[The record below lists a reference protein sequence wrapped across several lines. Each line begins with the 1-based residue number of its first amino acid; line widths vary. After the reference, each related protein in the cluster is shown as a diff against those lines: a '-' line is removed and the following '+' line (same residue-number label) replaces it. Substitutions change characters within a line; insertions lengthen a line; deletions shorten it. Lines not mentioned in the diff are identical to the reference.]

1 MKNKRNFIRKPVL
14 AWGTGSALK
23 DGGLQ
28 GDGLKAVLAAAV
40 VFGRACGAAST
51 TFSDSKMI
59 QKLNQKSS
67 QNGVCEWL
75 PILLR
80 NRAPMQV
87 KQLFSET
94 CLSMGTGSAF
104 KGGLQGDSLKAVL
117 ATAVVFGW
125 PAARPR
131 PRLATPE

>member
-1 MKNKRNFIRKPVL
+1 M
-14 AWGTGSALK
+14 GTGSALK

-28 GDGLKAVLAAAV
+28 GDGLKAVLAAAG

-51 TFSDSKMI
+51 TFSDSRMI
-59 QKLNQKSS
+59 PKLSQKSS

-87 KQLFSET
+87 KQLF
-94 CLSMGTGSAF
+94 
-104 KGGLQGDSLKAVL
+104 
-117 ATAVVFGW
+117 
-125 PAARPR
+125 
-131 PRLATPE
+131 